1 LSAVAE
7 RTTPY
12 ADRRK
17 RAAELAERY
26 DFAREPLALYAAV
39 AEAQERT
46 FERARADRPTA
57 DTLAAYVVRAALP
70 DVMGAVMAAGTETL
84 REAVLLRFHE
94 GDLERMVTS
103 WLRGEHQDGTDVF
116 LARSATTP
124 VLEALPDLSQGENP
138 LQPPHSSQG
147 ENPLQPPH
155 SSQGENPLQP
165 PHSSQGENPLQ
176 PPQAR
181 FCPACGGSPQV
192 SVFVDSGEALVTGQR
207 RLVCARCANEW
218 VYPRM
223 TCVACGETEG
233 SKLVVLA
240 DPEQL
245 PHLRVDACER
255 CKRYIVSVDAR
266 LEGHAVAV
274 VDEIAAIPLDITAV
288 ERGFT
293 KVTPNLMGF

>member
-7 RTTPY
+7 RIGSY
-12 ADRRK
+12 AERKK

-26 DFAREPLALYAAV
+26 DFAREPLTLYGAV
-39 AEAQERT
+39 AEAQERV
-46 FERARADRPTA
+46 FERAVVDKPSV
-57 DTLAAYVVRAALP
+57 DTLAAYVVRSALP
-70 DVMGAVMAAGTETL
+70 DVMSAVMAAGTETL

-94 GDLERMVTS
+94 GDLERMITS
-103 WLRGEHQDGTDVF
+103 WLRGETQNGTDVF
-116 LARSATTP
+116 LARAATTP
-124 VLEALPDLSQGENP
+124 VLEALPELARVLPITGEE
-138 LQPPHSSQG
+138 L
-147 ENPLQPPH
+147 
-155 SSQGENPLQP
+155 
-165 PHSSQGENPLQ
+165 
-176 PPQAR
+176 
-181 FCPACGGSPQV
+181 FCPRCGGLPQV

-207 RLVCARCANEW
+207 RLVCARCAHDW

-223 TCVACGETEG
+223 TCVACGETDG
-233 SKLVVLA
+233 SRLVVLA
-240 DPEQL
+240 DPDQV

>member
-1 LSAVAE
+1 MAE
-7 RTTPY
+7 RVTAY

-26 DFAREPLALYAAV
+26 DFAREPLALYGAV
-39 AEAQERT
+39 AEAQQWV
-46 FERARADRPTA
+46 FERARADQPSV
-57 DTLAAYVVRAALP
+57 DSLATYVVRKALP
-70 DVMGAVMAAGTETL
+70 DVMGAVMSAGTETL

-94 GDLERMVTS
+94 GDLERMVRS
-103 WLRGEHQDGTDVF
+103 WLRGEAQDAIDVF
-116 LARSATTP
+116 LARAATAP
-124 VLEALPDLSQGENP
+124 VLEALPELARALPIAGE
-138 LQPPHSSQG
+138 
-147 ENPLQPPH
+147 E
-155 SSQGENPLQP
+155 
-165 PHSSQGENPLQ
+165 
-176 PPQAR
+176 R
-181 FCPACGGSPQV
+181 FCPACGGTPQV

-223 TCVACGETEG
+223 TCVACGETES

-240 DPEQL
+240 DPQQL
-245 PHLRVDACER
+245 PHLRIDACER

-274 VDEIAAIPLDITAV
+274 VDEIAAIPLEITAV

>member
-1 LSAVAE
+1 MTTTAGLRPPRTPQAPQWSE
-7 RTTPY
+7 R
-12 ADRRK
+12 RR

-26 DFAREPLALYAAV
+26 DFAREPLAMYGAV
-39 AEAQERT
+39 AEAQERV
-46 FERARADRPTA
+46 FERASVDQPSVDA
-57 DTLAAYVVRAALP
+57 LAAYVVRAALP
-70 DVMGAVMAAGTETL
+70 DVMSAVMSAGTETL

-103 WLRGEHQDGTDVF
+103 WLRGEAQEGTDVF
-116 LARSATTP
+116 LARAATAP
-124 VLEALPDLSQGENP
+124 VLEALPELARALPIVGE
-138 LQPPHSSQG
+138 
-147 ENPLQPPH
+147 E
-155 SSQGENPLQP
+155 
-165 PHSSQGENPLQ
+165 
-176 PPQAR
+176 R
-181 FCPACGGSPQV
+181 FCPQCGGSPQV
-192 SVFVDSGEALVTGQR
+192 SVFVDTGEALVTGQR

-266 LEGHAVAV
+266 LEGRAVPI
-274 VDEIAAIPLDITAV
+274 VDEIAALPLDMAAA

>member
-7 RTTPY
+7 RTTTF
-12 ADRRK
+12 AERRK

-26 DFAREPLALYAAV
+26 DFAREPLALYGAV
-39 AEAQERT
+39 VEAQQWI
-46 FERARADRPTA
+46 FERASSDRPNV

-70 DVMGAVMAAGTETL
+70 DVMSAVMAAGTETL

-103 WLRGEHQDGTDVF
+103 WLRGEAQGATDAF
-116 LARSATTP
+116 LARAATGP
-124 VLEALPDLSQGENP
+124 VLEALPELARALPIAGE
-138 LQPPHSSQG
+138 
-147 ENPLQPPH
+147 E
-155 SSQGENPLQP
+155 
-165 PHSSQGENPLQ
+165 
-176 PPQAR
+176 R
-181 FCPACGGSPQV
+181 FCPVCGGPPQV
-192 SVFVDSGEALVTGQR
+192 SVFLDSGEALVTGQR

-223 TCVACGETEG
+223 TCVACGETES

-240 DPEQL
+240 DPQQL
-245 PHLRVDACER
+245 PHLRIDACER

-266 LEGHAVAV
+266 LEGHAVPL
-274 VDEIAAIPLDITAV
+274 VDEIAAIPLDIAAA

>member
-7 RTTPY
+7 RVTSY
-12 ADRRK
+12 AERRS

-26 DFAREPLALYAAV
+26 DFAREPLALYGAV
-39 AEAQERT
+39 AEAQGWV
-46 FERARADRPTA
+46 FDRARADQPNV
-57 DTLAAYVVRAALP
+57 DDLAAYIVRAALP
-70 DVMGAVMAAGTETL
+70 DVMSAVMTAGTETL

-103 WLRGEHQDGTDVF
+103 WLRSDAQDGTAVF
-116 LARSATTP
+116 LARAATTP

-138 LQPPHSSQG
+138 LQPPQ
-147 ENPLQPPH
+147 E
-155 SSQGENPLQP
+155 
-165 PHSSQGENPLQ
+165 
-176 PPQAR
+176 R
-181 FCPACGGSPQV
+181 FCPACGGPPQV

-223 TCVACGETEG
+223 TCVACGETES

-245 PHLRVDACER
+245 PHLRIDACER

-266 LEGHAVAV
+266 LEGHAVPV
-274 VDEIAAIPLDITAV
+274 VDEIAAIPLDIAAA

>member
-1 LSAVAE
+1 MAE
-7 RTTPY
+7 RTSTF

-39 AEAQERT
+39 AEAQERA
-46 FERARADRPTA
+46 FERARSDHPAA

-103 WLRGEHQDGTDVF
+103 WLRGEEQDGTDVF
-116 LARSATTP
+116 LARAATAP
-124 VLEALPDLSQGENP
+124 VLEAWPDLSQRENP
-138 LQPPHSSQG
+138 LQRPRSSQG
-147 ENPLQPPH
+147 ET
-155 SSQGENPLQP
+155 
-165 PHSSQGENPLQ
+165 PLQ
-176 PPQAR
+176 PPQGTR
-181 FCPACGGSPQV
+181 CPVCGGPPQV
-192 SVFVDSGEALVTGQR
+192 SVFADSGEALVTGQR

-223 TCVACGETEG
+223 TCVSCGETEG
-233 SKLVVLA
+233 NNLVVLA

-245 PHLRVDACER
+245 PHLRIDACER

-274 VDEIAAIPLDITAV
+274 VDEIAAIPLDIAAA

-293 KVTPNLMGF
+293 KITPNLMGF

>member
-7 RTTPY
+7 RVTTF
-12 ADRRK
+12 AERGK

-26 DFAREPLALYAAV
+26 DFTREALALYAAV
-39 AEAQERT
+39 AEAQGWV
-46 FERARADRPTA
+46 FERARADRPNV
-57 DTLAAYVVRAALP
+57 DDLAAYVVRAALP
-70 DVMGAVMAAGTETL
+70 DVMSAVMTAGTETL

-94 GDLERMVTS
+94 GDLERVVTS
-103 WLRGEHQDGTDVF
+103 WLRGEAQNGMDVF
-116 LARSATTP
+116 LARAATAP
-124 VLEALPDLSQGENP
+124 VLEALPDVARALPIAGE
-138 LQPPHSSQG
+138 
-147 ENPLQPPH
+147 E
-155 SSQGENPLQP
+155 
-165 PHSSQGENPLQ
+165 
-176 PPQAR
+176 R
-181 FCPACGGSPQV
+181 FCPACGGLPQV

-223 TCVACGETEG
+223 TCVACGETES

-240 DPEQL
+240 DPQQL
-245 PHLRVDACER
+245 PHLRIDACER

-266 LEGHAVAV
+266 LEGHAVPV
-274 VDEIAAIPLDITAV
+274 VDEIAAIPLDIAAA

>member
-7 RTTPY
+7 RVTAY
-12 ADRRK
+12 ADRRR

-26 DFAREPLALYAAV
+26 DFAREPLALYGAV
-39 AEAQERT
+39 AEAQERV
-46 FERARADRPTA
+46 FERARADVPSA
-57 DTLAAYVVRAALP
+57 DALAAYVVRTALP

-84 REAVLLRFHE
+84 REAVLLRFHD

-103 WLRGEHQDGTDVF
+103 WLRGDAQDGTDVF
-116 LARSATTP
+116 LARAATAP
-124 VLEALPDLSQGENP
+124 VLEALPDIARAQKIAGE
-138 LQPPHSSQG
+138 
-147 ENPLQPPH
+147 E
-155 SSQGENPLQP
+155 
-165 PHSSQGENPLQ
+165 
-176 PPQAR
+176 R

-223 TCVACGETEG
+223 TCVACGETE
-233 SKLVVLA
+233 SNKLVVIA
-240 DPEQL
+240 DPQQL
-245 PHLRVDACER
+245 PHLRIDACER

-266 LEGHAVAV
+266 LEGHAVPV
-274 VDEIAAIPLDITAV
+274 VDEIAAIPLDIAAA

>member
-7 RTTPY
+7 RTTSY
-12 ADRRK
+12 AERRK

-26 DFAREPLALYAAV
+26 DFAREPLLLYGAV
-39 AEAQERT
+39 AEAQERV
-46 FERARADRPTA
+46 FERARVDRPSV
-57 DTLAAYVVRAALP
+57 DGLAAYVVRVALP
-70 DVMGAVMAAGTETL
+70 DVMSAVMSAGTETL

-103 WLRGEHQDGTDVF
+103 WLRGEQQDGTDVF
-116 LARSATTP
+116 LARTATTP

-138 LQPPHSSQG
+138 LQPPQG
-147 ENPLQPPH
+147 REC
-155 SSQGENPLQP
+155 
-165 PHSSQGENPLQ
+165 
-176 PPQAR
+176 PQ
-181 FCPACGGSPQV
+181 CGGAPQV

-218 VYPRM
+218 VYPRV

>member
-1 LSAVAE
+1 MSAVAE
-7 RTTPY
+7 RVTSY
-12 ADRRK
+12 AERRS

-26 DFAREPLALYAAV
+26 DFAREPLALYGAV
-39 AEAQERT
+39 AQAQGWV
-46 FERARADRPTA
+46 FDRARADQPNV
-57 DTLAAYVVRAALP
+57 DDLAAYIVRAALP
-70 DVMGAVMAAGTETL
+70 DVMSAVMTAGTETL

-103 WLRGEHQDGTDVF
+103 WLRSDAQDGTAVF
-116 LARSATTP
+116 LARAATTP
-124 VLEALPDLSQGENP
+124 VLEALPEVARALPVAAE
-138 LQPPHSSQG
+138 
-147 ENPLQPPH
+147 E
-155 SSQGENPLQP
+155 
-165 PHSSQGENPLQ
+165 
-176 PPQAR
+176 R
-181 FCPACGGSPQV
+181 FCPACGGPPQV

-223 TCVACGETEG
+223 TCVACGETES

-245 PHLRVDACER
+245 PHLRIDACER

-266 LEGHAVAV
+266 LEGHAVPV
-274 VDEIAAIPLDITAV
+274 VDEIAAIPLDIAAA

>member
-1 LSAVAE
+1 MTAVAE
-7 RTTPY
+7 RTTVF
-12 ADRRK
+12 AERRR

-26 DFAREPLALYAAV
+26 DFAREPLWLYGAL

-46 FERARADRPTA
+46 FERARVDRPSG
-57 DTLAAYVVRAALP
+57 DDLAAYVVRVSLP
-70 DVMGAVMAAGTETL
+70 EIMGAVMSAGTETL

-94 GDLERMVTS
+94 GDLERMVIS
-103 WLRGEHQDGTDVF
+103 WLRGETQDGTDVF
-116 LARSATTP
+116 LARAASAP
-124 VLEALPDLSQGENP
+124 VLEALPEVVRALPIAGE
-138 LQPPHSSQG
+138 
-147 ENPLQPPH
+147 E
-155 SSQGENPLQP
+155 
-165 PHSSQGENPLQ
+165 
-176 PPQAR
+176 R

-207 RLVCARCANEW
+207 RLICARCANEW

-223 TCVACGETEG
+223 TCVACGETES

-245 PHLRVDACER
+245 PYLRVDACER

-266 LEGHAVAV
+266 LEGHAVPV
-274 VDEIAAIPLDITAV
+274 VDEIAAIALDIAAV
-288 ERGFT
+288 ERGFA

>member
-7 RTTPY
+7 RVTSY
-12 ADRRK
+12 ADRRR

-26 DFAREPLALYAAV
+26 DFAREPLALYGAV
-39 AEAQERT
+39 AEAQERA
-46 FERARADRPTA
+46 FDRAGADRPSV
-57 DTLAAYVVRAALP
+57 DELPAYVVRSALP
-70 DVMGAVMAAGTETL
+70 DVMSAVMTAGTETL

-94 GDLERMVTS
+94 GDLERIVRS
-103 WLRGEHQDGTDVF
+103 WLRGEVQNGVDLF
-116 LARSATTP
+116 LARAATAP
-124 VLEALPDLSQGENP
+124 VLEALPEVARALPIAGE
-138 LQPPHSSQG
+138 
-147 ENPLQPPH
+147 E
-155 SSQGENPLQP
+155 
-165 PHSSQGENPLQ
+165 
-176 PPQAR
+176 R
-181 FCPACGGSPQV
+181 FCPACGGPPQV

-223 TCVACGETEG
+223 TCVACGETES

-240 DPEQL
+240 DPQQL
-245 PHLRVDACER
+245 PHLRIDACER

-266 LEGHAVAV
+266 LEGHAVPI
-274 VDEIAAIPLDITAV
+274 VDEIAAIPLDIAAA